1 MNTTFCM
8 APWVNIG
15 IVPSGNFSLC
25 CVSIQEDRDM
35 SNKVENP
42 YEHQRKIF
50 EVDTEDELH
59 IGSIHDNTLEE
70 IWNNDKMKTIRLKML
85 KGEPILNCETCYYS
99 ESITGTSERKRF
111 EQKYFYSHK
120 DKLSQTKPD
129 GSIPFEPLEW
139 DLRLTNTCNFKCRD
153 CYSVL
158 SSSWE
163 EESKRLNVDVSAPK
177 IDEQKVLDE
186 LEPLYSSVKEVY
198 FAGGEPFISDHH
210 YHIIDK
216 LLENDADPTIRYNT
230 NLSTLTYKGR
240 DLIEIWKN
248 FTEVELHVSFDGL
261 GERGELIRK
270 GFDSKRFIKNIQR
283 IQKELPNLVLHY
295 NFVVYLLNAYHFMDA
310 HEFMVDHKILRTC
323 DSITFTL
330 LQDPQYLRITTL
342 DSESKKEVIEK
353 IQNSKLKSHY
363 DHILRYLLK
372 EDNSSFIPQFKFMT
386 DGLDAIRNESTLET
400 IPELHR
406 LLK

>member
-1 MNTTFCM
+1 M
-8 APWVNIG
+8 APWVNVG
-15 IVPSGNFSLC
+15 VLPNGEYTLC
-25 CVSIQEDRDM
+25 CLSINHEFEEGEKDPYLHSREFYGVYKE
-35 SNKVENP
+35 NKL
-42 YEHQRKIF
+42 F
-50 EVDTEDELH
+50 L
-59 IGSIHDNTLEE
+59 GSLHDNTLEE
-70 IWNNDKMKTIRLKML
+70 IWNNDRMKDIRIKMI
-85 KGEPILNCETCYYS
+85 KGEPVGNCEACYYS
-99 ESITGTSERKRF
+99 ESIRGRSERTR
-111 EQKYFYSHK
+111 YLTLYPHHK
-120 DKLSQTKPD
+120 DKVSRTKPD
-129 GSIPFEPLEW
+129 GSAPFEPVSW

-153 CYSVL
+153 CSSAL

-163 EESKRLNVDVSAPK
+163 EESRRLNVDVSGPK
-177 IDEQKVLDE
+177 IDEQNVLDE
-186 LEPLYSSVKEVY
+186 IEPFYDYAEEFY
-198 FAGGEPFISDHH
+198 FAGGEPLISDHH
-210 YHIIDK
+210 YHILDK
-216 LLENDADPTIRYNT
+216 LLEKDLRPTIRYNT
-230 NLSTLTYKGR
+230 NLSTLTYKGK
-240 DLIEIWKN
+240 DIIEIWKKFPN
-248 FTEVELHVSFDGL
+248 VELHVSFDGL
-261 GERGELIRK
+261 GKRGELIRK

-283 IQKELPNLVLHY
+283 IQKELPNFIINY
-295 NFVVYLLNAYHFMDA
+295 NFVVYVLNAYHFMDA
-310 HEFMVDHKILRTC
+310 HEFVVDHKILRTC